1 MKEKQKAIKYDF
13 KTYKELETNL
23 RIQKAKL
30 RSMQI
35 NLNHF
40 IRNSGPKDYES
51 PDYSKI
57 PCNNKNIIP
66 INDFYK
72 ELIERQQSVNE
83 QLEYV
88 NKLEEGFIKLQQ
100 EIEEA
105 SKKFN
110 DLELKVFVLRHI
122 KNNSLLYIS
131 KTLNYSYVRIKQIS
145 QNINRQIY

>member
-1 MKEKQKAIKYDF
+1 MSKRVKYDF
-13 KTYKELETNL
+13 KTYKQLETNL
-23 RIQKAKL
+23 AIQKAKL
-30 RSMQI
+30 RTMQI
-35 NLNHF
+35 DLNHY
-40 IRNSGPKDYES
+40 IASQGPREYQAQDYT
-51 PDYSKI
+51 KM
-57 PCNNKNIIP
+57 PCKNKNIMP
-66 INDFYK
+66 INEVYK
-72 ELIERQQSVNE
+72 QLIEKQKAVNE

-88 NKLEEGFIKLQQ
+88 NKLEEGFVKLQQ

-145 QNINRQIY
+145 QNINRQMY

>member
-1 MKEKQKAIKYDF
+1 MSKRVKYDF
-13 KTYKELETNL
+13 KTYKQLETNL
-23 RIQKAKL
+23 AIQKAKL
-30 RSMQI
+30 RTMQI
-35 NLNHF
+35 DLNHY
-40 IRNSGPKDYES
+40 IASQGPREYQAQ
-51 PDYSKI
+51 DYSKI
-57 PCNNKNIIP
+57 PCKNKNIMP
-66 INDFYK
+66 INEVYK
-72 ELIERQQSVNE
+72 QLIEKQKAVNE

-88 NKLEEGFIKLQQ
+88 NKLEEGFVKLQR

-145 QNINRQIY
+145 QNINRQMY